1 MKKRVGIPLLALMAG
16 FATFMVFFT
25 NPVTNAAAGDET
37 CVVTDLASAVSGAQ
51 VETSGTVERK
61 VLVLDQPEGS

>member
-1 MKKRVGIPLLALMAG
+1 MAG

-25 NPVTNAAAGDET
+25 NPVINADAGDET
-37 CVVTDLASAVSGAQ
+37 CVVTDLASAVSGVQ
-51 VETSGTVERK
+51 VETSGPVERM

>member
-1 MKKRVGIPLLALMAG
+1 MKKRIGIPLLVLMAG

-25 NPVTNAAAGDET
+25 NPVINASDET
-37 CVVTDLASAVSGAQ
+37 CVVTDLASAVSGVQ